1 MGVGTDQAPPFQQ
14 DTGAL
19 QNSLREST
27 TMQNNI
33 EQKQAELRERNEARG
48 RKLSTLKLS
57 RREALNQLAEAIERL
72 PEDDPQ
78 KAVML
83 RSYLNQKGRRRTNRT
98 AKATKESAV
107 RSAIRKGDVLE
118 VLDQNDCEAYARM
131 SPERRRAMRIL
142 YAREE
147 VRHQRGN
154 PVYQNLPNHEGWGGQ
169 TRPEELATA
178 ILVEDGKLSPTGLG
192 VNFHNEEYV
201 IYPTKDEASEAINAH
216 IAGCYI
222 CQSDPRRSFY
232 FDEIFP
238 EAAQ

>member
-33 EQKQAELRERNEARG
+33 EQKQAELRERNSSRG
-48 RKLSTLKLS
+48 RKLTTLKLS

-98 AKATKESAV
+98 AKATKEIGV
-107 RSAIRKGDVLE
+107 RSAIRRGDVIA
-118 VLDQNDCEAYARM
+118 VQDQRDCEPYARM
-131 SPERRRAMRIL
+131 SPEQRRGWRLVFAIEAVRSHRGDPL
-142 YAREE
+142 Y
-147 VRHQRGN
+147 
-154 PVYQNLPNHEGWGGQ
+154 PSLPNHEGWGGNPTQ
-169 TRPEELATA
+169 EEIDTATK
-178 ILVEDGKLSPTGLG
+178 IEDGLLQPTGYGIDLHEG
-192 VNFHNEEYV
+192 EYRIFATREEMQAAIEAHKKANPRCSYCDARNLWFSDA
-201 IYPTKDEASEAINAH
+201 IYPEAH
-216 IAGCYI
+216 
-222 CQSDPRRSFY
+222 
-232 FDEIFP
+232 
-238 EAAQ
+238 